1 MARRG
6 DREGALEVLR
16 RLEELGPSQHHRLH
30 FKGNDFRRW
39 ARIAAAMGERQRA
52 VELLARAF
60 EEGLHF
66 DAEYHTDGEWE
77 SLWGYPPFEEL
88 MRPKG

>member
-1 MARRG
+1 
-6 DREGALEVLR
+6 
-16 RLEELGPSQHHRLH
+16 
-30 FKGNDFRRW
+30 
-39 ARIAAAMGERQRA
+39 MGERQRA
-52 VELLARAF
+52 VEFLIRAF

-66 DAEYHTDGEWE
+66 DADYHTDGEWE